1 MKKTALYFVT
11 FIVLFASVQ
20 QVKSQEEA
28 IKGKIFYAE
37 LGGPGVL
44 SSFHFD
50 GRFKSGER
58 LGWGYRVGV
67 GFAIGQFEEE
77 RERYGGYGY
86 GGGYGNYG
94 EYNDVYVYTDYR
106 TRTYY
111 TIPVGV
117 NYVLGKKNSSSALEI
132 GAAVTF
138 LTRKTSLFCY
148 DVETPGNVIG
158 NFTFMYRRAPINGGF
173 LFRVGFTPVIGTS
186 GDLFPMGAVGF
197 GYAF

>member
-20 QVKSQEEA
+20 QVKSHEEA

-50 GRFKSGER
+50 GRFKAGER
-58 LGWGYRVGV
+58 LGWGYRAGV
-67 GFAIGQFEEE
+67 GFAIGQFEDKGA
-77 RERYGGYGY
+77 RLDDDYYYYGY
-86 GGGYGNYG
+86 N
-94 EYNDVYVYTDYR
+94 

-117 NYVLGKKNSSSALEI
+117 NYVLGKKNSSSALEV
-132 GAAVTF
+132 GATVTF
-138 LTRKTSLFCY
+138 LTRKASLFYY
-148 DVETPGNVIG
+148 DVATRGNVIG
-158 NFTFMYRRAPINGGF
+158 SFTFMYRRAPINGGF